1 MKFNQY
7 IRKGSFYE
15 AVVEDGSDLIF
26 IVDFDG
32 NIHYHNSSVRGTLG
46 YRAKSLTGKNFF
58 DFILPGSVDDLK
70 QKFRQSQKRAYT
82 EKVEIQFLCSDRS
95 YKFLEFNGI
104 NLKHKAGLDGFI
116 LDCRDITQRKRD
128 AEELVRLQK
137 AKEQFLANISHEIRT
152 PINGIAG
159 MAGLLSQDSSAE
171 ERATYLSAIK
181 HSAENLK
188 VIINDILDLAVIE
201 SGKLRFEKIP
211 FNLHD
216 LLPSLI
222 SMFMYQAKE
231 KSVTLDYK
239 IDPALA
245 RVLLG
250 DPVRL
255 NQILINLIS
264 NAVKFTHSGEIH
276 VRCSA
281 EEKKKTGC
289 VVKIEV
295 ADTGVGVPS
304 DKLDSIFESFSQADA
319 SVTRKYGGS
328 GLGLTIVKQLVELQ
342 KGTIRLE
349 SREHHGSNFIVRIP
363 YIFAKSDGHKKT
375 AIPQTLRSVKGK
387 FQNELKILLVEDNDI
402 NRLYA
407 KSLLDKWNCA
417 VDIAENG
424 LVAIE
429 KIKYNF
435 YDVVLMDVQ
444 MPVMDGYE
452 ATRAIRLMSSPM
464 RHAPIVALTAN
475 ATKTDIDKCLSS
487 GMNDYLPK
495 PFTPEDLFSKI
506 FKDLKTKKQKNG
518 SYKNVSAQKKESGK
532 KQSFDLAYLRSVSD
546 NNQEFLQEMVVTF
559 VQSTPPVLKEMQS
572 SLSEKN
578 WKKLCRL
585 AHQIKP
591 SFSLLGM
598 EALRKRVFYIEENA
612 ERKTNLSQVAETTL
626 AFINDCEDVIRDL
639 KKEIPAA

>member
-1 MKFNQY
+1 MNFKQY
-7 IRKGSFYE
+7 VRKGSFYA

-26 IVDFDG
+26 IVDFEG
-32 NIHYHNSSVRGTLG
+32 HIHYHNSSVRGTLG
-46 YRAKSLTGKNFF
+46 YRGKTLNGKNFF
-58 DFILPGSVDDLK
+58 DFISASAVEDLK
-70 QKFRQSQKRAYT
+70 NKFKQSQKRAYT
-82 EKVEIQFLCSDRS
+82 EKVEIQFLCKDRS
-95 YKFLEFNGI
+95 YKFLEFNAI
-104 NLKHKAGLDGFI
+104 NLKHKVGLDGFI

-159 MAGLLSQDSSAE
+159 MAGLLSQDSSPE
-171 ERATYLSAIK
+171 ERGTYLNAIK

-188 VIINDILDLAVIE
+188 VIINDILDLAAIE

-216 LLPSLI
+216 LLPSLVG
-222 SMFMYQAKE
+222 MFAYQAKE
-231 KSVTLDYK
+231 KKLQLDYK
-239 IDPALA
+239 IHSSVN
-245 RVLLG
+245 RILLG

-264 NAVKFTHSGEIH
+264 NAVKFTHSGHIQ
-276 VRCSA
+276 VRGSA
-281 EEKKKTGC
+281 EQKKKSGC
-289 VVKIEV
+289 IVKIQV
-295 ADTGVGVPS
+295 IDTGVGVPA
-304 DKLDSIFESFSQADA
+304 DKLDTIFESFSQADA

-342 KGTIRLE
+342 AGTIE
-349 SREHHGSNFIVRIP
+349 VKSEEHKGSNFIVRIP
-363 YIFAKSDGHKKT
+363 YTFAKSERLKKT
-375 AIPQTLRSVKGK
+375 AEPKSPGAVAQTGLNGIRV
-387 FQNELKILLVEDNDI
+387 LLVEDNDI

-407 KSLLDKWNCA
+407 KSILHQWNCS

-452 ATRAIRLMSSPM
+452 ATRAIRLLNSHM
-464 RHAPIVALTAN
+464 RDALIIALTAN
-475 ATKTDIDKCLSS
+475 ATRVDIEKCLSS

-495 PFTPEDLFSKI
+495 PFTPDDLYRKI
-506 FKDLKTKKQKNG
+506 FKDLKIKTQKNG
-518 SYKNVSAQKKESGK
+518 APKKNRSDRKAG
-532 KQSFDLAYLRSVSD
+532 FDLGYLRSVSD
-546 NNQEFLQEMVVTF
+546 NNQEFLQEMIQTF
-559 VQSTPPVLKEMQS
+559 VQSIPPVLNEMS
-572 SLSEKN
+572 EAMTEKN
-578 WKKLCRL
+578 WKKLSRL

-591 SFSLLGM
+591 SFSLMGM
-598 EALRKRVFYIEENA
+598 ESLRKTVFFIEENA
-612 ERKTNLSQVAETTL
+612 DQNNNLPEVSRITTE
-626 AFINDCEDVIRDL
+626 FIEDCTAVITDL
-639 KKEIPAA
+639 KKEIVA

>member
-7 IRKGSFYE
+7 VRKGSFYE
-15 AVVEDGSDLIF
+15 VVVEDGSDLIF

-32 NIHYHNSSVRGTLG
+32 HIHYHNASVRDTLG

-58 DFILPGSVDDLK
+58 DYILPASVEELK
-70 QKFRQSQKRAYT
+70 VKFRQSQKRAYT
-82 EKVEIQFLCSDRS
+82 EKVEIQFLCTDRS

-104 NLKHKAGLDGFI
+104 NLKHKVGLNGFI

-159 MAGLLSQDSSAE
+159 MAGLLSQDSSPE
-171 ERATYLSAIK
+171 ERETYLNAIK

-188 VIINDILDLAVIE
+188 VIINDILDLAAID

-222 SMFMYQAKE
+222 GMFTYQAKE
-231 KSVTLDYK
+231 KKLLLDYT
-239 IDPALA
+239 IDHTLN
-245 RVLLG
+245 RILLG

-264 NAVKFTHSGEIH
+264 NAVKFTHKGKIL
-276 VRCSA
+276 VRCSS
-281 EEKKKTGC
+281 EQNKKTDC
-289 VVKIEV
+289 IVKIQV
-295 ADTGVGVPS
+295 VDTGVGVPT
-304 DKLDSIFESFSQADA
+304 DKLDTIFESFSQADA

-328 GLGLTIVKQLVELQ
+328 GLGLTIVKQLVDLQ
-342 KGTIRLE
+342 HGTIE
-349 SREHHGSNFIVRIP
+349 VKSEEHKGSNFMVRIP
-363 YIFAKSDGHKKT
+363 YGFAKSEGLKKA
-375 AIPQTLRSVKGK
+375 AIPETTKSMAGMTL
-387 FQNELKILLVEDNDI
+387 NEMKVLLVEDNDI

-407 KSLLDKWNCA
+407 KSILQQWSCL

-429 KIKYNF
+429 KIKNNF
-435 YDVVLMDVQ
+435 YDVILMDVQ

-452 ATRAIRLMSSPM
+452 ATRAIRLMDSHM
-464 RHAPIVALTAN
+464 RDAPIVALTAN
-475 ATKTDIDKCLSS
+475 ATKTDVEKCLSS
-487 GMNDYLPK
+487 GMNDYLSK
-495 PFTPEDLFSKI
+495 PFTPDDLYRKI
-506 FKDLKTKKQKNG
+506 FHDLKIRTKKNEA
-518 SYKNVSAQKKESGK
+518 VKKASPEK
-532 KQSFDLAYLRSVSD
+532 KASFDLAYLRSVSD
-546 NNQEFLQEMVVTF
+546 NNKEFLQEMIQTF
-559 VQSTPPVLKEMQS
+559 VESIPPVLKEMKVC
-572 SLSEKN
+572 LAEKN
-578 WKKLCRL
+578 WKKLSKL

-591 SFSLLGM
+591 SFSLMGI
-598 EALRKRVFYIEENA
+598 ESLRKTVFFIEENA
-612 ERKTNLSQVAETTL
+612 GEKSNLPELSRTTEEFIQDCTEVIEDLRKELIT
-626 AFINDCEDVIRDL
+626 
-639 KKEIPAA
+639 

>member
-1 MKFNQY
+1 MKFQQY
-7 IRKGSFYE
+7 VRKGSFYE

-26 IVDFDG
+26 IVDFEG
-32 NIHYHNSSVRGTLG
+32 HIHYHNASVKYTLG

-58 DFILPGSVDDLK
+58 GYILPAAVDELK
-70 QKFRQSQKRAYT
+70 DKFKQIQKRAYT
-82 EKVEIQFLCSDRS
+82 EKVEMQFLCSDRS
-95 YKFLEFNGI
+95 YKFLEFNAI
-104 NLKHKAGLDGFI
+104 NLKHKVGLNGFI

-159 MAGLLSQDSSAE
+159 MAGLLSQDSSPE
-171 ERATYLSAIK
+171 ERGTYLNAIK

-188 VIINDILDLAVIE
+188 VIINDILDLAAIE
-201 SGKLRFEKIP
+201 SGKLRFENIP

-222 SMFMYQAKE
+222 GMFAYQAKE
-231 KSVTLDYK
+231 KKIKLDYK
-239 IDPALA
+239 IDPTLNQI
-245 RVLLG
+245 LLG

-276 VRCSA
+276 VICSV
-281 EEKKKTGC
+281 EEKKKTDC
-289 VVKIEV
+289 WVKIEV
-295 ADTGVGVPS
+295 LDTGVGVPS
-304 DKLDSIFESFSQADA
+304 DKLDTIFESFSQADA

-342 KGTIRLE
+342 NGTIGVKSEERK
-349 SREHHGSNFIVRIP
+349 GSSFIVRIP
-363 YIFAKSDGHKKT
+363 YGFAKSDGLKK
-375 AIPQTLRSVKGK
+375 AIPKTFRSFEGRSL
-387 FQNELKILLVEDNDI
+387 NEMKILLVEDNDI

-407 KSLLDKWNCA
+407 KSILHQWNCA

-452 ATRAIRLMSSPM
+452 TTRAIRLMDSHM

-475 ATKTDIDKCLSS
+475 ATKTDIEKCRSS
-487 GMNDYLPK
+487 GMNDYLAK
-495 PFTPEDLFSKI
+495 PFTPDDLYRKI
-506 FKDLKTKKQKNG
+506 FRDLKIKG
-518 SYKNVSAQKKESGK
+518 QKKPKLK
-532 KQSFDLAYLRSVSD
+532 KILSSKKITFDLAYLRSVSD
-546 NNQEFLQEMVVTF
+546 NNQQFIQEMIQTF
-559 VQSTPPVLKEMQS
+559 VQTIPLVLKEMDA
-572 SLSEKN
+572 SLSDKN
-578 WKKLCRL
+578 WKNLSRL

-598 EALRKRVFYIEENA
+598 DALRKTIFYIEENA
-612 ERKTNLSQVAETTL
+612 HQKNNLRELACTTL
-626 AFINDCEDVIRDL
+626 EFIQNCENVIDDL
-639 KKEIPAA
+639 KKEILPA

>member
-1 MKFNQY
+1 MKFHQY
-7 IRKGSFYE
+7 VRKGSFYE

-26 IVDFDG
+26 IVDFEG
-32 NIHYHNSSVRGTLG
+32 NIHYHNASVKDTLG

-58 DFILPGSVDDLK
+58 DFILPAAVDDLK
-70 QKFRQSQKRAYT
+70 KKFKQSQKRAYT
-82 EKVEIQFLCSDRS
+82 EKVEIQFLCADRS

-104 NLKHKAGLDGFI
+104 NLKHKVGLKGFI

-159 MAGLLSQDSSAE
+159 MAGLLSQNSSRE
-171 ERATYLSAIK
+171 ERETYLNAIK

-188 VIINDILDLAVIE
+188 VIINDILDLAAIE

-222 SMFMYQAKE
+222 GTFAYQAKE
-231 KSVTLDYK
+231 KKILLDYK
-239 IDPALA
+239 ISASLNQN
-245 RVLLG
+245 LSG

-264 NAVKFTHSGEIH
+264 NAVKFTHSGEIYIIA
-276 VRCSA
+276 SA
-281 EEKKKTGC
+281 ERKKKTGC
-289 VVKIEV
+289 WVKIDV

-304 DKLDSIFESFSQADA
+304 GKLDTIFESFSQADA

-342 KGTIRLE
+342 NGTIAVKSE
-349 SREHHGSNFIVRIP
+349 EHKGSTFTVKIP
-363 YIFAKSDGHKKT
+363 YHFVRSERLKKV
-375 AIPQTLRSVKGK
+375 IPTSFQSVEGK
-387 FQNELKILLVEDNDI
+387 LLNEMKILLVEDNDI

-407 KSLLDKWNCA
+407 KSILKQWNCT

-452 ATRAIRLMSSPM
+452 ATRAIRLMDSYM
-464 RHAPIVALTAN
+464 RHAPIIALTAN
-475 ATKTDIDKCLSS
+475 ATKTDIEKCLSS

-495 PFTPEDLFSKI
+495 PFTPDDLYRKI
-506 FKDLKTKKQKNG
+506 FKDLKVKAQKNG
-518 SYKNVSAQKKESGK
+518 LAKVVVAKKK
-532 KQSFDLAYLRSVSD
+532 VNFDLSYLRSVSD
-546 NNQEFLQEMVVTF
+546 NNQEFIQEMLQTF
-559 VQSTPPVLKEMQS
+559 VQSIPPVLKEMQA
-572 SLSEKN
+572 SLSSGKWEE
-578 WKKLCRL
+578 LSRL

-598 EALRKRVFYIEENA
+598 DALRKTIFYIEENA
-612 ERKTNLSQVAETTL
+612 HQQTNLVELRDTTER
-626 AFINDCEDVIRDL
+626 FIQDCNHVIHDL
-639 KKEIPAA
+639 NKEILPA

>member
-1 MKFNQY
+1 MNFKQY
-7 IRKGSFYE
+7 VQRGSFYA

-26 IVDFDG
+26 LVDFDG

-46 YRAKSLTGKNFF
+46 YKGKTLNGKNFF
-58 DFILPGSVDDLK
+58 DFIPSNTVDDIK
-70 QKFRQSQKRAYT
+70 EKFIHSRRRAYT
-82 EKVEIQFLCSDRS
+82 EKVEIQFLCKDRS
-95 YKFLEFNGI
+95 YKFLEFNAI
-104 NLKHKAGLDGFI
+104 NLKHKVGLNGFI

-159 MAGLLSQDSSAE
+159 MAGLLSQESSPE
-171 ERATYLSAIK
+171 ERGTYLNAIR

-188 VIINDILDLAVIE
+188 VIINDILDLAAID
-201 SGKLRFEKIP
+201 SGKLRFEYIP

-216 LLPSLI
+216 LLPSVV
-222 SMFMYQAKE
+222 SMFAYQAKE
-231 KSVTLDYK
+231 KNIGLEYNIQPSLK
-239 IDPALA
+239 RI
-245 RVLLG
+245 LLG

-264 NAVKFTHSGEIH
+264 NAVKFTHSGKIQVE
-276 VRCSA
+276 CSA
-281 EEKKKTGC
+281 EKREKNGC
-289 VVKIEV
+289 VVKIQV
-295 ADTGVGVPS
+295 IDTGVGVPS
-304 DKLDSIFESFSQADA
+304 DKLDTIFESFSQADA

-342 KGTIRLE
+342 HGTIE
-349 SREHHGSNFIVRIP
+349 VKSKEHKGSNFIVRIP
-363 YIFAKSDGHKKT
+363 YSFANSAGLNKT
-375 AIPQTLRSVKGK
+375 DRPAIPQVSDKKLSG
-387 FQNELKILLVEDNDI
+387 LKVLLVEDNDI

-407 KSLLDKWNCA
+407 KSILRQWNCM

-452 ATRAIRLMSSPM
+452 ATRAIRVMESHM

-475 ATKTDIDKCLSS
+475 ATKTDIEKCLSS

-495 PFTPEDLFSKI
+495 PFTPEDLYRKI
-506 FKDLKTKKQKNG
+506 SSDLNIQTKNIGTPMPAVAERK
-518 SYKNVSAQKKESGK
+518 A
-532 KQSFDLAYLRSVSD
+532 SFDLAYLRSISD
-546 NNQEFLQEMVVTF
+546 DNHEFLQEMLQTF
-559 VQSTPPVLKEMQS
+559 VESIPPVLREM
-572 SLSEKN
+572 EAAVNEEN
-578 WKKLCRL
+578 WKKLSRL

-591 SFSLLGM
+591 SFSLMGM
-598 EALRKRVFYIEENA
+598 TALRKTVVSIEQNGDQQVNLAELIHTTKRFIRECNA
-612 ERKTNLSQVAETTL
+612 VVG
-626 AFINDCEDVIRDL
+626 DVR
-639 KKEIPAA
+639 KEIISG

>member
-1 MKFNQY
+1 MNFKQY
-7 IRKGSFYE
+7 VQKGSFYA

-26 IVDFDG
+26 LVDFDG

-46 YRAKSLTGKNFF
+46 YKGRTLNGKNFF
-58 DFILPGSVDDLK
+58 DFIPAATVDDLK
-70 QKFRQSQKRAYT
+70 EKFRQSRRRAYT
-82 EKVEIQFLCSDRS
+82 EKVEIQFLCKDRS
-95 YKFLEFNGI
+95 YKFLEFNAI
-104 NLKHKAGLDGFI
+104 NLKHKVGLNGFI

-159 MAGLLSQDSSAE
+159 MAGLLSQESSPE
-171 ERATYLSAIK
+171 ERGTYLNAIK

-188 VIINDILDLAVIE
+188 VIINDILDLAAID
-201 SGKLRFEKIP
+201 SGKLRFENIP

-216 LLPSLI
+216 LLPSVV
-222 SMFMYQAKE
+222 SMFAYQAKE
-231 KSVTLDYK
+231 KK
-239 IDPALA
+239 IGLEYNIQPSLE
-245 RVLLG
+245 RILSG

-264 NAVKFTHSGEIH
+264 NAVKFTHIGKIQIE
-276 VRCSA
+276 CSA
-281 EEKKKTGC
+281 EKKQKNGC
-289 VVKIEV
+289 VVKIQV
-295 ADTGVGVPS
+295 VDTGVGVPS
-304 DKLDSIFESFSQADA
+304 DKLDTIFESFSQADA

-342 KGTIRLE
+342 HGTIE
-349 SREHHGSNFIVRIP
+349 VKSKEHKGSNFIVRIP
-363 YIFAKSDGHKKT
+363 YAFAKSEGLDTT
-375 AIPQTLRSVKGK
+375 ARPAALPVSDKNLAGMKV
-387 FQNELKILLVEDNDI
+387 LLVEDNDI

-407 KSLLDKWNCA
+407 KSILRQWNCT

-424 LVAIE
+424 FVAIE

-452 ATRAIRLMSSPM
+452 ATRAIRVMESHM

-475 ATKTDIDKCLSS
+475 ATKTDIEKCLSS

-495 PFTPEDLFSKI
+495 PFTPEDLYRKI
-506 FKDLKTKKQKNG
+506 SSDLNIHTKNLGKEKALYRSRKT
-518 SYKNVSAQKKESGK
+518 
-532 KQSFDLAYLRSVSD
+532 SFDLAYLRSISD
-546 NNQEFLQEMVVTF
+546 DNHEFLQEMLQTF
-559 VQSTPPVLKEMQS
+559 VASIPPVLGEMEAAIH
-572 SLSEKN
+572 EKD
-578 WKKLCRL
+578 WKKLSRL

-591 SFSLLGM
+591 SFSLMGM
-598 EALRKRVFYIEENA
+598 NALRKTVSFIEENS
-612 ERKTNLSQVAETTL
+612 EQPTNLPELLNTTRVFIRECNDVVA
-626 AFINDCEDVIRDL
+626 DL
-639 KKEIPAA
+639 KKEIISG

>member
-1 MKFNQY
+1 MNFSQY
-7 IRKGSFYE
+7 VRKGSFYE

-26 IVDFDG
+26 IVDFEG
-32 NIHYHNSSVRGTLG
+32 NIHYHNSSVRALG
-46 YRAKSLTGKNFF
+46 YRTKSLIAKNFF
-58 DFILPGSVDDLK
+58 DYILPSSVQELK
-70 QKFRQSQKRAYT
+70 EKFAQSKKRAYT
-82 EKVEIQFLCSDRS
+82 EKVEIQFLCKDRS
-95 YKFLEFNGI
+95 YRFLEFNAI
-104 NLKHKAGLDGFI
+104 NLKHKEGLKGFI

-128 AEELVRLQK
+128 AEEMVRLQK

-159 MAGLLSQDSSAE
+159 MAGLLSQHTSPE
-171 ERATYLSAIK
+171 ERDTYLNAIK

-188 VIINDILDLAVIE
+188 VIINDILDLAAIE

-216 LLPSLI
+216 MLPSVVG
-222 SMFMYQAKE
+222 MFTYQAKE
-231 KSVTLDYK
+231 KK
-239 IDPALA
+239 ILLEHSIDSSLNSH
-245 RVLLG
+245 LLG

-264 NAVKFTHSGEIH
+264 NAVKFTHTGRIQ

-281 EEKKKTGC
+281 EKKNKYGC
-289 VVKIEV
+289 MVKMEV
-295 ADTGVGVPS
+295 IDTGVGVPA
-304 DKLDSIFESFSQADA
+304 DKLDKIFESFSQADA

-342 KGTIRLE
+342 HGVIEVKSE
-349 SREHHGSNFIVRIP
+349 EHKGSNFIVRIP
-363 YIFAKSDGHKKT
+363 YAFAKSEQITKT
-375 AIPQTLRSVKGK
+375 AISKKPGAFNNKALGETKV
-387 FQNELKILLVEDNDI
+387 LLVEDNDI

-407 KSLLDKWNCA
+407 KSILQQWSCS

-429 KIKYNF
+429 KIKYNS

-452 ATRAIRLMSSPM
+452 ATRAIRVMDSHM

-475 ATKTDIDKCLSS
+475 ATKVDIEKCLAS

-495 PFTPEDLFSKI
+495 PFTPDDLYRKI
-506 FKDLKTKKQKNG
+506 FRDLKIRRKKNG
-518 SYKNVSAQKKESGK
+518 VTKTVDTGRKAA
-532 KQSFDLAYLRSVSD
+532 FDLAYLRSVSD
-546 NNQEFLQEMVVTF
+546 NNQEFLQEMIQTF
-559 VQSTPPVLKEMQS
+559 IQSIPPVLGQMEVA
-572 SLSEKN
+572 LAEEN
-578 WKKLCRL
+578 WERLCRL

-591 SFSLLGM
+591 SFSLMGM
-598 EALRKRVFYIEENA
+598 DALRKTVFHIEENA
-612 ERKTNLSQVAETTL
+612 DQKKNLSDLKRDTR
-626 AFINDCEDVIRDL
+626 AFIQDCGNVIIDL
-639 KKEIPAA
+639 KKEVTHSNGK

>member
-1 MKFNQY
+1 MNFKQY
-7 IRKGSFYE
+7 VRKGSFYA
-15 AVVEDGSDLIF
+15 AVVEDGSDMIF
-26 IVDFDG
+26 IVDFEG

-46 YRAKSLTGKNFF
+46 YRGKSLNGKNFF
-58 DFILPGSVDDLK
+58 DFIPLPAISDLK
-70 QKFRQSQKRAYT
+70 RQFRKSEKRAYT
-82 EKVEIQFLCSDRS
+82 EKVEIQFLCKDRS
-95 YKFLEFNGI
+95 FKFLEFNAI
-104 NLKHKAGLDGFI
+104 NLKHKVGLNGFI
-116 LDCRDITQRKRD
+116 LDCRDVTQRKRD

-159 MAGLLSQDSSAE
+159 MAGLLSQDSSPD
-171 ERATYLSAIK
+171 ERGTYLNAIK

-188 VIINDILDLAVIE
+188 VIINDILDLAAIE

-222 SMFMYQAKE
+222 GMFAYQAKE
-231 KSVTLDYK
+231 KKLKLEYK
-239 IDPALA
+239 IHPSLG
-245 RVLLG
+245 RNLLG

-264 NAVKFTHSGEIH
+264 NAVKFTHSGQIQ
-276 VRCSA
+276 VLCSA
-281 EEKKKTGC
+281 EDKKKNSC
-289 VVKIEV
+289 VVKIQV
-295 ADTGVGVPS
+295 VDTGVGVPS
-304 DKLDSIFESFSQADA
+304 DKLDTIFESFSQADA

-342 KGTIRLE
+342 HGTIE
-349 SREHHGSNFIVRIP
+349 VKSEEHKGSNFIVRVP
-363 YIFAKSDGHKKT
+363 YTFGKSERLKKT
-375 AIPQTLRSVKGK
+375 SIPKASDFQLAKGVTGMRV
-387 FQNELKILLVEDNDI
+387 LLVEDNDI

-407 KSLLDKWNCA
+407 KSILQQWNCS

-452 ATRAIRLMSSPM
+452 ATRAIRLMDSHM

-475 ATKTDIDKCLSS
+475 ATKTDIGKCLSS

-495 PFTPEDLFSKI
+495 PFTPDDLYRKI
-506 FKDLKTKKQKNG
+506 FRDLRIKTKKNGTVKKTPADQK
-518 SYKNVSAQKKESGK
+518 SR
-532 KQSFDLAYLRSVSD
+532 FDLAYLRSISN
-546 NNQEFLQEMVVTF
+546 NNQEFLQEMIQTF
-559 VQSTPPVLKEMQS
+559 VQTIPPVLDEMTEALQ
-572 SLSEKN
+572 EKN
-578 WKKLCRL
+578 WKRLSRL

-598 EALRKRVFYIEENA
+598 DALRKTVFYIEENSEQGLDLPELA
-612 ERKTNLSQVAETTL
+612 RTTNEFVVECGA
-626 AFINDCEDVIRDL
+626 VIREL
-639 KKEIPAA
+639 RKEIVE